1 MMRIARI
8 IVCAV
13 SLAVLWGSV
22 SRTEESKSADNPK
35 VQIALLLDTSNSM
48 DGLINQAKSQLWE
61 IVNDFATAKQNGKT
75 PDLEVA
81 LYHYGNSSL
90 SRESNYIEQLTP
102 FTDNLD
108 LISEKL
114 FVLKTNGG
122 SEYCGAVIQ
131 RAVQDLKWSERP
143 DDLRLIFIAGNEPFT
158 QGPLSYVDACKEAI
172 ERYIVINTIHCGD
185 ERTGIATMWKDGALL
200 TDGKYLVINQNEA
213 VVSITAPQ
221 DKRLAELNSALN
233 ATYIPYGSRG
243 MVEQSNQMAQD
254 SNSSSSG
261 MLAFRAVAKASS
273 FYRNSTWDLV
283 DASKEEE
290 FDLAKI
296 EKSELPEN
304 MQKMTQDEQKA
315 YIAEQSEQR
324 KKIQEEIAALSKE
337 RDAFITV
344 EMKKQGGNE
353 QSLGRAMRSSIRA
366 QAGAKNFEYEK

>member
-1 MMRIARI
+1 MRNVKI

-13 SLAVLWGSV
+13 SLAVLWGLV
-22 SRTEESKSADNPK
+22 NHADESKSADNPK

-90 SRESNYIEQLTP
+90 SKESNYIEQLTP

-108 LISEKL
+108 LVSEKL
-114 FVLKTNGG
+114 FALKTNGG
-122 SEYCGAVIQ
+122 LEYCGAVIQ

-158 QGPLSYVDACKEAI
+158 QGPLSYADACKEAV
-172 ERYIVINTIHCGD
+172 EMYIVINTIHCGD
-185 ERTGIATMWKDGALL
+185 EQTGIATKWKDGALL

-233 ATYIPYGSRG
+233 ATYIPYGRLG
-243 MVEQSNQMAQD
+243 LAEQANQAAQD
-254 SNSSSSG
+254 SNSAG
-261 MLAFRAVAKASS
+261 TRMLAARVATKASG
-273 FYRNSTWDLV
+273 FYRNSGWDLV
-283 DASKEEE
+283 DASKEQE

-304 MQKMTQDEQKA
+304 MQKMTLAEQKS
-315 YIAEQSEQR
+315 YIAQQSEQR
-324 KKIQEEIAALSKE
+324 KKIQEEIAGLSKE
-337 RDAFITV
+337 RDAFITA
-344 EMKKQGGNE
+344 EMKKQSLGKE
-353 QSLGRAMRSSIRA
+353 QSLGNVMRSSIRA
-366 QAGAKNFEYEK
+366 QAAAKSFQYSK